1 MIMTSDAASIY
12 SVRRLSRRPQFSVL
26 ALLLFVTLFCL
37 LLASG
42 VFYFAQQRK
51 ERERI
56 AQDLDRL
63 NAEISQKWVEFI
75 QTARET
81 ERSGRDLKRRLEKSY
96 NFGVRAREIEQLQQ
110 SADELSA
117 RLEKMGGKPGQ
128 QSQSNR

>member
-63 NAEISQKWVEFI
+63 NAEISQKSRSQAASREVI
-75 QTARET
+75 QFWRP
-81 ERSGRDLKRRLEKSY
+81 
-96 NFGVRAREIEQLQQ
+96 
-110 SADELSA
+110 SA
-117 RLEKMGGKPGQ
+117 G
-128 QSQSNR
+128 N